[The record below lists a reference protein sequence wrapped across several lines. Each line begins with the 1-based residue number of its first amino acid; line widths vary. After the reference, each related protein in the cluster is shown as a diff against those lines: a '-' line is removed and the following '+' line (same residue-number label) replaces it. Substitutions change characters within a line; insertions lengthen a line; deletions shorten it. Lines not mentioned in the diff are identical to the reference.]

1 MSALNEDDRI
11 AVMAYVDGEMPA
23 RDIALFEPRLARE
36 PALAD
41 AVARERTLRAS
52 LQSHY
57 APVLDEPMPAG
68 LLDLL
73 AIPDAAAKAAPLHLV
88 AAPAAAANEA
98 LPGGANDRARAA
110 LPHARRW
117 AWPQFGAMAAS
128 LVLGLVVGAR
138 LLPTHPAPGGDALA
152 LDVAPD
158 GSITAQGALRTAL
171 EQDVAGTVLDPNAKV
186 GVGLTFRDHARR
198 YCRTFTLDSESSGIA
213 CKQSEGW
220 VVAHLEH
227 GRNAREGGQ
236 GGYRTAGSALS
247 PTLLQAI
254 DAMRDGDT
262 LDGPAETAAK
272 ARGWKPQAA
281 RGT

>member
-1 MSALNEDDRI
+1 MTALNEHDRI
-11 AVMAYVDGEMPA
+11 AVMAYVDGEMPDQ
-23 RDIALFEPRLARE
+23 DIALFEPRLARE

-73 AIPDAAAKAAPLHLV
+73 AIPDAAAKAAPVHLV
-88 AAPAAAANEA
+88 APAAAANQA
-98 LPGGANDRARAA
+98 LPHGANDRARAT

-128 LVLGLVVGAR
+128 LVLGLVFGAR
-138 LLPTHPAPGGDALA
+138 LFATHPAPGGDTLA
-152 LDVAPD
+152 LNVAPD

-186 GVGLTFRDHARR
+186 GVGLTFRDHARQ

-227 GRNAREGGQ
+227 GRNAREGEQ
-236 GGYRTAGSALS
+236 GGYRTAGSPLS

-262 LDGPAETAAK
+262 LDGPAEAAAK
-272 ARGWKPQAA
+272 ARAWKP
-281 RGT
+281 